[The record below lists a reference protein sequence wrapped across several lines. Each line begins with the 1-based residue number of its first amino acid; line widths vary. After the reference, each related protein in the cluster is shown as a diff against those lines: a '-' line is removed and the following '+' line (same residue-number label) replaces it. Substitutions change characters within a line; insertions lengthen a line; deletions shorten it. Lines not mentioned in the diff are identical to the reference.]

1 MKNILSLL
9 LIVFSCA
16 SMSSQEI
23 VDYLNVGNTIEFN
36 GQKMVLR
43 WSTHPMELYYLQEW
57 IPENE
62 TFDNYSQMFTVAVL
76 MPAAITKCLKTTEN
90 ISWTFS

>member
-1 MKNILSLL
+1 MKKIITLL
-9 LIVFSCA
+9 LVMFSCV

-43 WSTHPMELYYLQEW
+43 WSTHPMELYYLRSCT
-57 IPENE
+57 ISKNGFLRMRRS
-62 TFDNYSQMFTVAVL
+62 TTIA
-76 MPAAITKCLKTTEN
+76 KCSL
-90 ISWTFS
+90 